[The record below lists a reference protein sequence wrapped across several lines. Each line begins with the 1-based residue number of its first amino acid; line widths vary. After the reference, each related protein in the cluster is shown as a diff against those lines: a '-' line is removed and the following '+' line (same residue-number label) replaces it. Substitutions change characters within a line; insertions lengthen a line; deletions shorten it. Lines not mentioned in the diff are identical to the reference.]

1 MTEATTPLA
10 EDFGPQGDDA
20 TRARW
25 MALVEKTLKGQS
37 FDDALTTATPDGV
50 TIQPLYTA
58 KDGVAVARDL
68 RIRDAERPWDLRVRA
83 AHPDPARVAKDVLTD
98 LEGGAASVLLQLD
111 PTGKNGVAVGSADDL
126 GKALSGVLLD
136 LAPVALDAG
145 FLGPKAADWL
155 GALAK
160 AAPNAPLAFHLD
172 PLTAFM
178 QAGVSPGPIESHV
191 FNAATVATRLAAA
204 YAKASL
210 FLATGRAVHEAGGSN
225 VEELAAMTAAALA
238 YAKALTRSGLSTEEA
253 FGRIVLGVSLDGEY
267 FTGVAKIRAAKAMW
281 ARLTEACGVS
291 VPAKIEARSSRRML
305 AKADAWTNLLRLTS
319 AGFAGAV
326 GGADAIV
333 LDAFTDAIGLP
344 TAFARRQ
351 ARNTQLVLMEESNL
365 GRVADPAGGAWY
377 LDSLTDQ
384 LGRAAWND
392 FQAIEAAGGIIKAL
406 ESGFIASGVAK
417 TRAAQEAAYADKT
430 RKILGVTVFPNAD
443 DKPPEVETP
452 DPAAFAV
459 PGPDIRLPGP
469 DSKCPALTPIRF
481 AAAFEGA

>member
-37 FDDALTTATPDGV
+37 FDDALTTPTPDGV

-58 KDGVAVARDL
+58 QDSVAVARDL
-68 RIRDAERPWDLRVRA
+68 RLRDAERPWDLRVRA

-98 LEGGAASVLLQLD
+98 LEGGAASVLLRLD
-111 PTGKNGVAVGSADDL
+111 PSGQDGVAVGSADDL
-126 GKALSGVLLD
+126 AKALSGVLLD

-172 PLTAFM
+172 PLTAFI
-178 QAGVSPGPIESHV
+178 QAGASPGPIESHV
-191 FNAATVATRLAAA
+191 FNAATVATRLAST

-238 YAKALTRSGLSTEEA
+238 YAKALTRSGLSTQEA
-253 FGRIVLGVSLDGEY
+253 FDRIVLGVSLDGEY
-267 FTGVAKIRAAKAMW
+267 FTGVAKLRAAKAMW

-291 VPAKIEARSSRRML
+291 VPARIEARSSRRML

-384 LGRAAWND
+384 LARAAWND

-417 TRAAQEAAYADKT
+417 TRAAQEAAYADKS

-443 DKPPEVETP
+443 DTSPEVETP
-452 DPAAFAV
+452 DPSAFAV
-459 PGPDIRLPGP
+459 AAPDVRLPGP
-469 DSKCPALTPIRF
+469 DSKCAALTPIRF

>member
-1 MTEATTPLA
+1 MTIATPLA
-10 EDFGPQGDDA
+10 EEFGAEGDEA
-20 TRARW
+20 ARARW

-37 FDDALTTATPDGV
+37 FDEALTVTTPDGL

-58 KDGVAVARDL
+58 RDGVAVARDL
-68 RIRDAERPWDLRVRA
+68 RPRDLDRPWDVRTRA
-83 AHPDPARVAKDVLTD
+83 AHPDPERAAQEILTD
-98 LEGGAASVLLQLD
+98 LENGAASVLLRID
-111 PTGKNGVAVGSADDL
+111 PTGVDGVAIGSANDL
-126 GKALSGVLLD
+126 SRALSGVMLD

-160 AAPNAPLAFHLD
+160 AAPNAPLTFHLD
-172 PLTAFM
+172 PLTAFA
-178 QAGVSPGPIESHV
+178 QAGASPGPIESHV
-191 FNAATVATRLAAA
+191 FNAATVASRLAET
-204 YAKASL
+204 YVKASL
-210 FLATGRAVHEAGGSN
+210 FLATGRAAHEAGGSN
-225 VEELAAMTAAALA
+225 TEELAMMTASALT
-238 YAKALTRSGLSTEEA
+238 YAKALVRSGLSMEDA

-267 FTGVAKIRAAKAMW
+267 FTGVAKVRAAKAMW
-281 ARLTEACGVS
+281 ARLTQACGVA
-291 VPAKIEARSSRRML
+291 VPPRIEARSSRRML

-384 LGRAAWND
+384 LARAAWNG
-392 FQAIEAAGGIIKAL
+392 FQAIETAGGLIKAL
-406 ESGFIASGVAK
+406 ESGGIADAVTKARVAQQ
-417 TRAAQEAAYADKT
+417 AAFADKS

-443 DKPPEVETP
+443 DKTPEVETP
-452 DPAAFAV
+452 DASAFAV
-459 PGPDIRLPGP
+459 AAPDVRLPGP
-469 DSKCPALTPIRF
+469 DSHCPALTPARF

>member
-1 MTEATTPLA
+1 LTEATTPLA
-10 EDFGPQGDDA
+10 EDFGLQGDDA

-37 FDDALTTATPDGV
+37 FEDALTTSTPDGV

-83 AHPDPARVAKDVLTD
+83 AHPDPARSAKDLLTD
-98 LEGGAASVLLQLD
+98 LENGAASVLLQLD
-111 PTGKNGVAVGSADDL
+111 PTGANGVAVGSADDL
-126 GKALSGVLLD
+126 AKALSGVLLD

-178 QAGVSPGPIESHV
+178 QAGESPGPIESHM
-191 FNAATVATRLAAA
+191 FNAATVATRLAAT

-210 FLATGRAVHEAGGSN
+210 FLATGRAAHEAGGSN

-238 YAKALTRSGLSTEEA
+238 YAKALTRSGLSTEDA
-253 FGRIVLGVSLDGEY
+253 FSRIVLGVSLDGEY

-281 ARLTEACGVS
+281 ARLTQACGVS

-333 LDAFTDAIGLP
+333 LDAFTDAIGQP

-384 LGRAAWND
+384 LARAAWNG

-406 ESGFIASGVAK
+406 ESGFVASGVAK

-459 PGPDIRLPGP
+459 AAPDVRLPGP

>member
-1 MTEATTPLA
+1 MTVATTPLA
-10 EDFGPQGDDA
+10 EEFGAQGDAA

-37 FDDALTTATPDGV
+37 FDDALTVKTPDGL

-58 KDGVAVARDL
+58 EDGVAVARDL
-68 RIRDAERPWDLRVRA
+68 RARDPDRPWDLRVRA
-83 AHPDPARVAKDVLTD
+83 SHPDPLRTASEVLTD
-98 LEGGAASVLLQLD
+98 LENGAASVLLQID
-111 PTGKNGVAVGSADDL
+111 PTGLNGVAVGSSDSLAT
-126 GKALSGVLLD
+126 ALSGVMLD

-145 FLGPKAADWL
+145 YLGPKAADWL

-172 PLTAFM
+172 PLTAFA
-178 QAGVSPGPIESHV
+178 QTGVSPGPIESHV
-191 FNAATVATRLAAA
+191 FNAAGVGSRLAQT
-204 YAKASL
+204 YVKASL
-210 FLATGRAVHEAGGSN
+210 FLATGRAAHEAGGSN
-225 VEELAAMTAAALA
+225 TEELAMMAASALA
-238 YAKALTRSGLSTEEA
+238 YAKALVRQGLTMEDA
-253 FGRIVLGVSLDGEY
+253 FGRMVLGVSLDGEY
-267 FTGVAKIRAAKAMW
+267 FTGVAKVRAAKAMW
-281 ARLTEACGVS
+281 ARLTQACGVS
-291 VPAKIEARSSRRML
+291 APARVEARSSRRML

-326 GGADAIV
+326 GGADAII

-384 LGRAAWND
+384 LARAAWGG
-392 FQAIEAAGGIIKAL
+392 FQAIEAAGGVIKAL
-406 ESGFIASGVAK
+406 EGGLIAEAVSK
-417 TRAAQEAAYADKT
+417 TRAAQEAAFADKS

-443 DKPPEVETP
+443 DRPPEVETP
-452 DPAAFAV
+452 DTSAFAV
-459 PGPDIRLPGP
+459 DGPDVRLPGP
-469 DSKCPALTPIRF
+469 DSHCPALTPVRF

>member
-1 MTEATTPLA
+1 MTVATTPLA
-10 EDFGPQGDDA
+10 EDFGAQGDAA

-25 MALVEKTLKGQS
+25 MALIEKTLKGQS
-37 FDDALTTATPDGV
+37 FDEVLTVKTPDGL

-58 KDGVAVARDL
+58 QDGVAVARDL
-68 RIRDAERPWDLRVRA
+68 RARDPDRPWDLRVRA
-83 AHPDPARVAKDVLTD
+83 AHPDPLHTAKDVLTD
-98 LEGGAASVLLQLD
+98 LENGAASVLLRID
-111 PTGKNGVAVGSADDL
+111 PAGANGVAVGSADDL
-126 GKALSGVLLD
+126 SKALSGVMLD

-145 FLGPKAADWL
+145 YLGPKAADWL

-172 PLTAFM
+172 PLTAFA
-178 QAGVSPGPIESHV
+178 QSGVSPGPIESHV
-191 FNAATVATRLAAA
+191 FSAATVGSRLAQT
-204 YAKASL
+204 YVKASL
-210 FLATGRAVHEAGGSN
+210 FLATGRAAHEAGGSN
-225 VEELAAMTAAALA
+225 TEELAMMAASALA
-238 YAKALTRSGLSTEEA
+238 YAKALVRQGLSMEDA

-267 FTGVAKIRAAKAMW
+267 FTGVAKVRAAKAIW
-281 ARLTEACGVS
+281 ARLTQACGVT
-291 VPAKIEARSSRRML
+291 VPPTIEARSSRRML

-326 GGADAIV
+326 GGADVIL

-384 LGRAAWND
+384 LARAAWGG

-406 ESGFIASGVAK
+406 ESGLVADAVNA
-417 TRAAQEAAYADKT
+417 TRAAQEAAFADKS

-443 DKPPEVETP
+443 DKAPEVETP
-452 DPAAFAV
+452 DAAAFAV
-459 PGPDIRLPGP
+459 AGPDVRLPGP
-469 DSKCPALTPIRF
+469 DSHCPALAPVRF
-481 AAAFEGA
+481 AAVFEGA

>member
-1 MTEATTPLA
+1 
-10 EDFGPQGDDA
+10 
-20 TRARW
+20 

-37 FDDALTTATPDGV
+37 FDEALTVTTPDGL

-58 KDGVAVARDL
+58 EDGVAVARDL
-68 RIRDAERPWDLRVRA
+68 RARDPERPWDLRVRA
-83 AHPDPARVAKDVLTD
+83 AHPDPVRVAKDVVTD

-111 PTGKNGVAVGSADDL
+111 PTGANGVAVGSAENL
-126 GKALSGVLLD
+126 STALSGVMLD

-160 AAPNAPLAFHLD
+160 AAPNAPLAFHMD
-172 PLTAFM
+172 PLTAFA

-191 FNAATVATRLAAA
+191 FNAATVGSRLAQT
-204 YAKASL
+204 YVKASL
-210 FLATGRAVHEAGGSN
+210 FLATGRAAHEAGGSN
-225 VEELAAMTAAALA
+225 TEELAVMTASALA
-238 YAKALTRSGLSTEEA
+238 YAKALVRSGLSMDEA

-267 FTGVAKIRAAKAMW
+267 FTGVAKLRAAKAMW

-291 VPAKIEARSSRRML
+291 VAPRIEARSSRRML

-319 AGFAGAV
+319 AGFAGAI
-326 GGADAIV
+326 GGADAIL

-344 TAFARRQ
+344 TTFARRQ
-351 ARNTQLVLMEESNL
+351 ARNTQLVLMEESHL

-377 LDSLTDQ
+377 LDNLTDQ
-384 LGRAAWND
+384 LARAAWGG
-392 FQAIEAAGGIIKAL
+392 FQAIEGAGGMIKTL
-406 ESGFIASGVAK
+406 ESGLVADAVAA
-417 TRAAQEAAYADKT
+417 TRSAQEAAFADKR
-430 RKILGVTVFPNAD
+430 RKILGVTAFPNAD

-452 DPAAFAV
+452 DASAFAV
-459 PGPDIRLPGP
+459 DSPDVRLPGP
-469 DSKCPALTPIRF
+469 DSRCPALTPVRF

>member
-1 MTEATTPLA
+1 LTEATTSLA
-10 EDFGPQGDDA
+10 EDFGAQGDDA

-37 FDDALTTATPDGV
+37 FDEALTAVTPDGL

-68 RIRDAERPWDLRVRA
+68 RLRDPERPWDLRVRA
-83 AHPDPARVAKDVLTD
+83 AHPDPVRVAEDLLTD
-98 LEGGAASVLLQLD
+98 LENGAASVLLQID
-111 PTGKNGVAVGSADDL
+111 PTGINGVAIGSADDL

-178 QAGVSPGPIESHV
+178 QAGASPGPVEAHI
-191 FNAATVATRLAAA
+191 FNAATVAARLAET
-204 YAKASL
+204 YARASL

-225 VEELAAMTAAALA
+225 TEELAAMTAAALA
-238 YAKALTRSGLSTEEA
+238 YAKALTRSGLSTQEA

-291 VPAKIEARSSRRML
+291 VPARIEARSSRRML

-351 ARNTQLVLMEESNL
+351 ARNTQLVLMEESHL

-384 LGRAAWND
+384 LARAAWGG

-406 ESGFIASGVAK
+406 ESGQIADAVAK
-417 TRAAQEAAYADKT
+417 TRAAQEAAFADKS

-452 DPAAFAV
+452 DPAAFAKT
-459 PGPDIRLPGP
+459 GPDIRLPGP
-469 DSKCPALTPIRF
+469 DGGCPALTPIRF

>member
-1 MTEATTPLA
+1 MPLA

-37 FDDALTTATPDGV
+37 FDDALTSATPDGV

-58 KDGVAVARDL
+58 KDGVAVTRDL

-83 AHPDPARVAKDVLTD
+83 AHPDPARVAKDLLTD
-98 LEGGAASVLLQLD
+98 LEGGAASMLLQLD
-111 PTGKNGVAVGSADDL
+111 PTGRNGVAVGSADDL
-126 GKALSGVLLD
+126 AKALSGVLLD

-178 QAGVSPGPIESHV
+178 QAGESPGPIESHV
-191 FNAATVATRLAAA
+191 FNAATVATRLAAT

-238 YAKALTRSGLSTEEA
+238 YAKTLTRSGLSTQEA
-253 FGRIVLGVSLDGEY
+253 FDRIVLGVSLDGEY
-267 FTGVAKIRAAKAMW
+267 FTGVAKLRAAKAMW

-291 VPAKIEARSSRRML
+291 VPPRIEARSSRRML

-384 LGRAAWND
+384 LARAAWND
-392 FQAIEAAGGIIKAL
+392 FQAIEAAGGVIKAL
-406 ESGFIASGVAK
+406 ESGFVASGVAK
-417 TRAAQEAAYADKT
+417 TRAAQEAAFADKT

-443 DKPPEVETP
+443 DKTPEVETP
-452 DPAAFAV
+452 EPAAFAV
-459 PGPDIRLPGP
+459 AAPDVRLPGP
-469 DSKCPALTPIRF
+469 DSKCAALTPIRF

>member
-1 MTEATTPLA
+1 MTVPTTSLA
-10 EDFGPQGDDA
+10 EDFGAQGDDA

-37 FDDALTTATPDGV
+37 FGDALTVKTPDGL

-58 KDGVAVARDL
+58 QDGVAVARDL
-68 RIRDAERPWDLRVRA
+68 RVRDPERPWDLRIRA
-83 AHPDPARVAKDVLTD
+83 AHPDPARVANDVLTD
-98 LEGGAASVLLQLD
+98 LENGAASVLLQLD
-111 PTGKNGVAVGSADDL
+111 PTGANGVAIGSAEDL
-126 GKALSGVLLD
+126 AKALSGVLVD

-172 PLTAFM
+172 PLTTFA
-178 QAGVSPGPIESHV
+178 QTGVSPGPIESHV
-191 FNAATVATRLAAA
+191 FNAATVASRLAQT
-204 YAKASL
+204 YIKASL
-210 FLATGRAVHEAGGSN
+210 FLATGRAAHEAGGSN
-225 VEELAAMTAAALA
+225 TEELAMMAASALA
-238 YAKALTRSGLSTEEA
+238 YAKALVRQGLTMENA

-267 FTGVAKIRAAKAMW
+267 FTGIAKVRAAKAMW
-281 ARLTEACGVS
+281 ARLTQACGVTIA
-291 VPAKIEARSSRRML
+291 PKIEVRSSRRML

-326 GGADAIV
+326 GGADVIL

-384 LGRAAWND
+384 MARAAWGG

-406 ESGFIASGVAK
+406 ESGLVADAVAN
-417 TRAAQEAAYADKT
+417 TRAAQEAVFADMS

-443 DKPPEVETP
+443 DKTPEVETP
-452 DPAAFAV
+452 EAV
-459 PGPDIRLPGP
+459 AVTAPDIRLPGP
-469 DSKCPALTPIRF
+469 DSHCPALTPVRF

>member
-1 MTEATTPLA
+1 
-10 EDFGPQGDDA
+10 
-20 TRARW
+20 

-37 FDDALTTATPDGV
+37 FGDALTTATPDGV

-68 RIRDAERPWDLRVRA
+68 RLRDAERPWDLRVRA

-98 LEGGAASVLLQLD
+98 LEGGAASVLLQID

-126 GKALSGVLLD
+126 AKALSGVLLD

-178 QAGVSPGPIESHV
+178 RAGESPGPIESHV
-191 FNAATVATRLAAA
+191 FNAATVATRLAST

-238 YAKALTRSGLSTEEA
+238 YAKALTRSGLSTQEA
-253 FGRIVLGVSLDGEY
+253 FDRIVLGVSLDGEY
-267 FTGVAKIRAAKAMW
+267 FTGVAKLRAAKALW

-291 VPAKIEARSSRRML
+291 VPARIEARSSRRML

-365 GRVADPAGGAWY
+365 GRVADPAGGSWY

-384 LGRAAWND
+384 LARAAWNN

-406 ESGFIASGVAK
+406 ESGFVASSVAK
-417 TRAAQEAAYADKT
+417 TRMAQEAAFADKT

-443 DKPPEVETP
+443 DKPPEVEAP

-459 PGPDIRLPGP
+459 AGPDVRLPGP
-469 DSKCPALTPIRF
+469 DSKCAALTPIRF

>member
-1 MTEATTPLA
+1 MTVATTPLA
-10 EDFGPQGDDA
+10 EDFGAQGDAA

-37 FDDALTTATPDGV
+37 FDEVLTVKTPDGL

-58 KDGVAVARDL
+58 QDGVAVARDL
-68 RIRDAERPWDLRVRA
+68 RARDPDRPWDLRVRA
-83 AHPDPARVAKDVLTD
+83 AHPDPLHTAKDVLTD
-98 LEGGAASVLLQLD
+98 LENGAASVLLRID
-111 PTGKNGVAVGSADDL
+111 PAGANGVAVGSADDL
-126 GKALSGVLLD
+126 SKALSGVMLD

-145 FLGPKAADWL
+145 YWGPKAADWL

-172 PLTAFM
+172 PLTAFA
-178 QAGVSPGPIESHV
+178 QLGVSPGPIESHV
-191 FNAATVATRLAAA
+191 FSAATVGSRLAQT
-204 YAKASL
+204 YVKASL
-210 FLATGRAVHEAGGSN
+210 FLATGRAAHEAGGSN
-225 VEELAAMTAAALA
+225 TEELAMMAASALA
-238 YAKALTRSGLSTEEA
+238 YAKALVRQGLSMEDA

-267 FTGVAKIRAAKAMW
+267 FTGVAKVRAAKAIW
-281 ARLTEACGVS
+281 ARLTQACGVT
-291 VPAKIEARSSRRML
+291 VHPTIEARSSRRML

-326 GGADAIV
+326 GGADVIL

-384 LGRAAWND
+384 LARAAWGG

-406 ESGFIASGVAK
+406 ESGLVADAVNA
-417 TRAAQEAAYADKT
+417 TRAAQEAAFADKS

-443 DKPPEVETP
+443 DKAPEVETP
-452 DPAAFAV
+452 DAAAFAV
-459 PGPDIRLPGP
+459 AGPDVRLPGP
-469 DSKCPALTPIRF
+469 DSHCPALAPVRF
-481 AAAFEGA
+481 AAVFEGA